1 MPKINMRA
9 EDKDVKVNVMTREI
23 STSIGF
29 HFQQFY
35 LSIFV
40 LFLFSTFLLPN
51 IIKKITSSGL
61 DPDL

>member
-1 MPKINMRA
+1 MPKINMRG
-9 EDKDVKVNVMTREI
+9 EDKDGKVNVMTREI

-35 LSIFV
+35 LSIF
-40 LFLFSTFLLPN
+40 LLST